1 MSADGDD
8 RGVMR
13 RGFNFLTMVLVAVLG
28 TGLVAAPAQAML
40 YTSSISF
47 NASPEPL
54 AAGSF
59 VTLSGTAGYKSSG
72 NVAAVRFYFR
82 RHNGTAFTLIGTTSA
97 VSTGAF
103 KLQVKQSTSGTWK
116 AVYAGNSIR
125 KPVTS
130 NLDYVEAKAW
140 RNVVSNRFSYTGVGD
155 YTSPVLT
162 WYTDRPAKV
171 SVQVQCTEA
180 SPFNFYGVAWFGHPN
195 WGFDDARFDFTGTST
210 SGSSFIYPD
219 QRTGYIDIVTQD
231 GCTGTVTVSQVVRA
245 YVKV

>member
-1 MSADGDD
+1 
-8 RGVMR
+8 MR
-13 RGFNFLTMVLVAVLG
+13 RSFHYLTATIVALLG
-28 TGLVAAPAQAML
+28 TAFLAAPAQAML
-40 YTSSISF
+40 YTSSITF
-47 NASPEPL
+47 NAAPEPV
-54 AAGSF
+54 AAGSY
-59 VTLSGTAGYKSSG
+59 VTLSGTAGYKTSG
-72 NVAAVRFYFR
+72 NAATVRFYFR
-82 RHNGTAFTLIGTTSA
+82 RYNAAAFTLITSTTA
-97 VSTGAF
+97 ASTGTF
-103 KLQVKQSTSGTWK
+103 TLKVKQSTSGSWK

-125 KPVTS
+125 KPVSS

-140 RNVVSNRFSYTGVGD
+140 RNVVSNRSSFSGAGD

-195 WGFDDARFDFTGTST
+195 WGFDDATFDFTGTST